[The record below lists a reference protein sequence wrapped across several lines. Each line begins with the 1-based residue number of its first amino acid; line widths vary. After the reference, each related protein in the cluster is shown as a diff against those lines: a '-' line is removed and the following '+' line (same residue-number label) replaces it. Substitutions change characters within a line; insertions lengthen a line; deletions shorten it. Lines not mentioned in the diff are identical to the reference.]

1 MTAAA
6 VALVALVGWL
16 AGVQTVR
23 VGRDRSA
30 RPSRAVLVTTAVLG
44 GAAVLLVVPPLDA
57 ARQRA
62 GPAPDL
68 TAVALIAVIGWLV
81 GQQVLRVG
89 RDRNPRPSR
98 ALLATTAVL
107 AGGAGVLVVPR
118 LYLMVT

>member
-6 VALVALVGWL
+6 VALVALIGWL

-44 GAAVLLVVPPLDA
+44 GAAVLLVVPQLDA

-62 GPAPDL
+62 GQAPDL
-68 TAVALIAVIGWLV
+68 TAVALIAVIAWLV
-81 GQQVLRVG
+81 GQQLQRVG

-98 ALLATTAVL
+98 AALATTAVL
-107 AGGAGVLVVPR
+107 AGGAGLLVVPR